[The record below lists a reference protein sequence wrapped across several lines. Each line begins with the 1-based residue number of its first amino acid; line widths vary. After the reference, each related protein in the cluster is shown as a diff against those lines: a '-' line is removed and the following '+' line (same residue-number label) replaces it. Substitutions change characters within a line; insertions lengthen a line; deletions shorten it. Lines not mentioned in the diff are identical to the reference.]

1 MAVRAERALDFP
13 EESSTADKDET
24 GHVAW
29 QAMPV
34 LCHFILS
41 SEGQALLKGSR
52 VLELGAGIGVPGI
65 LAGRTCA
72 ELVLTDSND
81 AVVERL
87 RRNIELNR
95 SDIMC
100 GHDATRV
107 ANVLWGADAF
117 PSAATAAPR
126 SVDVV
131 LGSDVV
137 YSATSAR
144 TLLETADFLMADPNG
159 VLVLAYIPRWPS
171 VDRALHDAIENAG
184 LAATTVPISSFLP
197 ANETSPDGHAL
208 PQGACLLLLRRRKD
222 ASSAGHDDPKWVA
235 EPPVLL
241 SVPDSPAME
250 LRVSPEHLDGQAAA
264 SSLAEAASGSA
275 SSVSVCVNA
284 TGPFA
289 VTPQRAS
296 VLGEAIGDTR
306 CEGRISAIGLIECWL
321 GAKGWTSLAP
331 GLHECATSLVS
342 FSAEGDEIDAV
353 AAATLGETLAGC
365 ARLETVRL
373 ARNPL
378 GDAGAEVLSRNA
390 AAFAGLISLT
400 LSRCELRDDG
410 AGAVA
415 RALPVSLTTLDL
427 SSNEI
432 TALGLGHLAAVWRD
446 GKSPSLARLNLSG
459 NDIGPGGGAE
469 LAEALPTGTPAL
481 ECLDLRGCF
490 LSDAGVRWL
499 APALPSCEHLE
510 DLHLGSNGI
519 GDDAVVALAEALPG
533 IARLRSLGLAMNSI
547 SGDGGWE
554 LVEGIA
560 GCASLVSLDLKGN
573 AFSDDGASAVADVL
587 AEVPSLEEINL
598 AGNDVGIEGA
608 LALVEC
614 FEGDLRCRRDGLTV
628 LLDGNPEVSGETRNR
643 LETAAKRAGVV
654 VKLSRLNVK
663 TSGYG
668 R

>member
-171 VDRALHDAIENAG
+171 VDRALHDAIDNAG
-184 LAATTVPISSFLP
+184 LAATTVPLSSFLP
-197 ANETSPDGHAL
+197 TNETSPDGHAL
-208 PQGACLLLLRRRKD
+208 PQGACLLLLRRRED
-222 ASSAGHDDPKWVA
+222 ASRGGHDNPKWAA
-235 EPPVLL
+235 EPPVLV
-241 SVPDSPAME
+241 SVLDSPAME

-296 VLGEAIGDTR
+296 VLREALRGTS
-306 CEGRISAIGLIECWL
+306 CKGRISAIRLIECWL
-321 GAKGWTSLAP
+321 GTEGWTSLAP
-331 GLHECATSLVS
+331 CLHDCASSLVS
-342 FSAEGDEIDAV
+342 FSTEGDEIDAV
-353 AAATLGETLAGC
+353 AAATLGEALAGC
-365 ARLETVRL
+365 ARLKTIKLV
-373 ARNPL
+373 RNPL
-378 GDAGAEVLSRNA
+378 GDAGAEVLSQNPA
-390 AAFAGLISLT
+390 TFAGLISLT
-400 LSRCELRDDG
+400 LSRCELGDIG

-415 RALPVSLTTLDL
+415 RALPVCLTTLDL

-432 TALGLGHLAAVWRD
+432 TALGLGHLTAVWRD
-446 GKSPSLARLNLSG
+446 GKTPSLTRLNISG

-469 LAEALPTGTPAL
+469 LAEALPTGTPSL

-499 APALPSCEHLE
+499 APALPSCENLE
-510 DLHLGSNGI
+510 ELHLGSNGI

-533 IARLRSLGLAMNSI
+533 IAHLRSVGLAMNSI
-547 SGDGGWE
+547 SGDGGSE
-554 LVEGIA
+554 LAEGIA

-573 AFSDDGASAVADVL
+573 ALSDDGVSAVADVL
-587 AEVPSLEEINL
+587 VEVPSLIKVNL

-614 FEGDLRCRRDGLTV
+614 FEGDLGHQRDGLTV

-643 LETAAKRAGVV
+643 LETAAKRAGVI
-654 VKLSRLNVK
+654 VKLSRLNVR

>member
-1 MAVRAERALDFP
+1 
-13 EESSTADKDET
+13 
-24 GHVAW
+24 
-29 QAMPV
+29 
-34 LCHFILS
+34 
-41 SEGQALLKGSR
+41 
-52 VLELGAGIGVPGI
+52 
-65 LAGRTCA
+65 
-72 ELVLTDSND
+72 
-81 AVVERL
+81 
-87 RRNIELNR
+87 
-95 SDIMC
+95 
-100 GHDATRV
+100 
-107 ANVLWGADAF
+107 
-117 PSAATAAPR
+117 
-126 SVDVV
+126 
-131 LGSDVV
+131 
-137 YSATSAR
+137 
-144 TLLETADFLMADPNG
+144 MADPNG

-171 VDRALHDAIENAG
+171 VDRALHDGIENAG
-184 LAATTVPISSFLP
+184 LAATAVPLSSFLP
-197 ANETSPDGHAL
+197 SDEATSPDGHAL
-208 PQGACLLLLRRRKD
+208 PQGACLLLLRRRED
-222 ASSAGHDDPKWVA
+222 LSRGGYDDSKWIP
-235 EPPVLL
+235 EPPV
-241 SVPDSPAME
+241 SVTVPHSSAME
-250 LRVSPEHLDGQAAA
+250 LQISPEHLDGQAAA

-289 VTPQRAS
+289 VTPPRAS
-296 VLGEAIGDTR
+296 ALGQALGGTS
-306 CEGRISAIGLIECWL
+306 CEGRISAIRLIECWL
-321 GAKGWTSLAP
+321 GAEGWTSLAP
-331 GLHECATSLVS
+331 GLKKRASSLVS
-342 FSAEGDEIDAV
+342 FSAEGDEIDAA
-353 AAATLGETLAGC
+353 AAATLGETLAVC
-365 ARLETVRL
+365 TRLETVRL

-378 GDAGAEVLSRNA
+378 GDAGAEALSRNP
-390 AAFAGLISLT
+390 AAFAGLTSLT
-400 LSRCELRDDG
+400 LSRCDIGDVG

-415 RALPVSLTTLDL
+415 RALPVSLTALDL

-432 TALGLGHLAAVWRD
+432 TALGLGDLAAVWRQ
-446 GKSPSLARLNLSG
+446 GRTPSLARLDISG

-499 APALPSCEHLE
+499 APALPSCKHLE
-510 DLHLGSNGI
+510 ELHLGSNGI
-519 GDDAVVALAEALPG
+519 GDSAIVALAEALPG

-573 AFSDDGASAVADVL
+573 ALSDDGVSAVADVL
-587 AEVPSLEEINL
+587 AEIPSLEEVNL

-614 FEGDLRCRRDGLTV
+614 FEGDPGRRRDGLTV
-628 LLDGNPEVSGETRNR
+628 LLEGNPEVSGETRNR